1 MRCFRVTLLV
11 VATLVVLAGCERRI
25 KEIDLPEIRE
35 RGELIAITSYSP
47 ISYFIYRGQPMGY
60 EYELLQMLAEHLEM
74 PVHIKIARD
83 IEAMIGMLNKG
94 EGDLLAYSLTITAD
108 RRERLAFTQPLN
120 VTRQVLVQR
129 KPEKWRQMQLHQIEN
144 ELIRS
149 AIDLGG
155 KSVHVRKGS
164 AYVTR
169 LQNLAREIGAE
180 IDVVVASGEITTEEL
195 IRNVADGSI
204 EFTVAD
210 ENIARINSAYHQ
222 DLDIDTPVSLPQQ
235 TAWAVRHGSPQL
247 RDAVDKWLMGAQKKA
262 DYYVIYNKYYENRRA
277 FTARYGSEYF
287 PATGG
292 SISPYDDML
301 RAQAERLG
309 WDWRLLAALVYQE
322 SQFRPGA
329 RSWAGAVGLMQLMP
343 RTAEEFGASNPYDP
357 EENINAGVNFMV
369 WLDEY
374 WRGHIE
380 NEKERVKFVIA
391 SYNVGQG
398 HVQDARR
405 LAAEFGG
412 DPNVWRNHVEHFM
425 MKKSDPEYYNQEVV
439 KFGYAS
445 GMEPVTYVAKILNLY
460 QHYKKFID

>member
-11 VATLVVLAGCERRI
+11 VAILVVLAGCERRI

-35 RGELIAITSYSP
+35 RGELIAISSYSP

-425 MKKSDPEYYNQEVV
+425 MKKSDPEYYNREVV